1 MCADRF
7 MAQYRGHTILSETL
21 VSFCSPYGTD
31 QNHFTWMQCKKL
43 DFFFQCA
50 HFLSWI
56 KSHGM
61 ILVFCLIDDVWR
73 FSSAQI
79 PMLFFSAF
87 FFKWIFLSFLI
98 DLKIY
103 SHATT
108 NSSDKRNK
116 KKATGTRIGDREA
129 ESKREQYTNKLVK
142 MGAIYDKMLFKQI
155 FMLCYIKRKMCTHC
169 CVNENRSRK
178 IVVCVDRKRF
188 HMKKTIFISMYVRLY
203 KQIHIQKD
211 REKKKII

>member
-1 MCADRF
+1 MEWYWFSAWL
-7 MAQYRGHTILSETL
+7 MM
-21 VSFCSPYGTD
+21 YGD
-31 QNHFTWMQCKKL
+31 FLPHKYQCIFSVL
-43 DFFFQCA
+43 
-50 HFLSWI
+50 
-56 KSHGM
+56 
-61 ILVFCLIDDVWR
+61 
-73 FSSAQI
+73 FSSNGFFYHFWLTLKFTLTQQQI
-79 PMLFFSAF
+79 LQ
-87 FFKWIFLSFLI
+87 IEE
-98 DLKIY
+98 
-103 SHATT
+103 
-108 NSSDKRNK
+108 K
-116 KKATGTRIGDREA
+116 KKTTGTRIGDREA

>member
-1 MCADRF
+1 
-7 MAQYRGHTILSETL
+7 
-21 VSFCSPYGTD
+21 
-31 QNHFTWMQCKKL
+31 
-43 DFFFQCA
+43 
-50 HFLSWI
+50 
-56 KSHGM
+56 M

-79 PMLFFSAF
+79 PMHFFSAF